1 MEFDKSLIAQEL
13 SLRMHRSNWPLLC
26 LLYLYVKKKKFLPFF
41 HPNFFLSID
50 AAYCVCTCL
59 LLHLCFVL
67 HRICNVGHLLRVSV
81 FRACLTF
88 VHLFSFCYIYTDW
101 GWGGRLYSPYI
112 SFGESFGLESGVWG
126 YSWRWESMEKEVDFG
141 YPARHVWAHRRLKRK
156 EREVEL
162 ERRGFQ
168 WCWKERQLNA
178 NIRSCCALCS
188 FRLLLACSVWYAT

>member
-26 LLYLYVKKKKFLPFF
+26 LLYLYVKKKNFLPFF

-101 GWGGRLYSPYI
+101 GWGADCIPLISPSGRVL
-112 SFGESFGLESGVWG
+112 VWRVG
-126 YSWRWESMEKEVDFG
+126 CEDIPGGGKVWR
-141 YPARHVWAHRRLKRK
+141 RRLI
-156 EREVEL
+156 L
-162 ERRGFQ
+162 D
-168 WCWKERQLNA
+168 
-178 NIRSCCALCS
+178 IRPVT
-188 FRLLLACSVWYAT
+188 FEHTGG